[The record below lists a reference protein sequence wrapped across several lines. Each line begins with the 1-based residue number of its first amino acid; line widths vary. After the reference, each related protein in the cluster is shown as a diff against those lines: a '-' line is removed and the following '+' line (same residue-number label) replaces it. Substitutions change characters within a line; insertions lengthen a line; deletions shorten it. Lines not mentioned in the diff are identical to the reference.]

1 MLAIFAYF
9 QEKCYRYRFTLQAQ
23 KGYKTKTNHS
33 PKLGKMIPI
42 TGGGEKN
49 DEKGPR
55 FYSFCLSAVSG
66 K

>member
-1 MLAIFAYF
+1 VP
-9 QEKCYRYRFTLQAQ
+9 

-33 PKLGKMIPI
+33 PKLGKMILI